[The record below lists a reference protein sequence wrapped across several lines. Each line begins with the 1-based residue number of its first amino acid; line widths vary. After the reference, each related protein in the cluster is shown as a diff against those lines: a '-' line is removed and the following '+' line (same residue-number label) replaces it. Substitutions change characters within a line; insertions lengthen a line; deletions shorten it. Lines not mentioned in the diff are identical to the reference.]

1 MAEKPVSAFRSILPQ
16 ILAVNVKNVLL
27 FGYGMTL
34 GFPTILIPA
43 ILGGEGRD
51 STEDNKLHLSKEE
64 ISWLSTYPLAGWLGR
79 NNCAFLAFTVMQI
92 CRPIH
97 RRRTLCGWLEKQL
110 LIAGS
115 INLICVPLG
124 CIFSGSLAQPLG
136 RRRAMQFVNIPM
148 LAAWLCFH
156 FSTEVTHLYA
166 GLCLAGLSGGLLE
179 VRSTPPPS
187 TTVYNC
193 VTNGRPPNL

>member
-1 MAEKPVSAFRSILPQ
+1 ML
-16 ILAVNVKNVLL
+16 
-27 FGYGMTL
+27 
-34 GFPTILIPA
+34 PA
-43 ILGGEGRD
+43 ITYEVGVKEYIYELKE
-51 STEDNKLHLSKEE
+51 SNTKEE
-64 ISWLSTYPLAGWLGR
+64 KRKI
-79 NNCAFLAFTVMQI
+79 
-92 CRPIH
+92 
-97 RRRTLCGWLEKQL
+97 EKQL

-156 FSTEVTHLYA
+156 FSTDVTHLYA

-179 VRSTPPPS
+179 VRSLSHSLSAGYKWPWA
-187 TTVYNC
+187 
-193 VTNGRPPNL
+193 